1 VRLRLKRVGRTNRK
15 LFRIVATDQRVKRD
29 GKTLEDLGRYD
40 PEAKDDQSKV
50 QLKVDRVQYW
60 LSVGASPSEPVA
72 ALLRKA
78 RVPLRAA
85 KKPAGTGTA
94 T

>member
-1 VRLRLKRVGRTNRK
+1 MAVRLRLKRMGRTNRK

-29 GKTLEDLGRYD
+29 GKTLEDLGYYD

-50 QLKVDRVQYW
+50 RINIDRVQYW
-60 LSVGASPSEPVA
+60 LSVGAQPSEPVR

-78 RVPLRAA
+78 KVPLTQKRV
-85 KKPAGTGTA
+85 GEGVSS
-94 T
+94 